1 MNKVFRFLCV
11 MIMAALLPVGAQAT
25 RYYVA
30 LNAADAG
37 TGASWADPMT
47 LANAINKAVAGDEI
61 WIQGYDTPGGGH
73 VYRVPDKNGFTVKSG
88 VKIYGG
94 FAGTETSIDDREIV
108 ESKAYRM
115 KYRTVISGD
124 VEGDDVVDAT
134 NLIFPANTSRDDN
147 ATHVLTLDLSRASG
161 GNQNQQPTVIN
172 GVTIARGHATGGE
185 NEAGGHGGGILVTAA
200 SSQDIVSYSIERCF
214 FIANYATRGGALYV
228 EPGCEGTVSLSGF
241 FNNAAGARSGMENSG
256 GAIWLAGGGTVV
268 NTAVFNNDNGGI
280 MLVGSG
286 ARVLNSTVTRNTGAG
301 IDGFD
306 RAVDNTVVWGNS
318 LLSMSDDSR
327 PDFRHSAYPE
337 ANPGGTGS
345 NGNVYL
351 ADKNNEAQG
360 PHFSAP
366 SLKIGF
372 DTDYDMTTQ
381 LYPLWTWEPV
391 EATPLVDA
399 GDDTYYYTD
408 QTNLTTTFGSL
419 DLGLNPRHAGA
430 RIDIGAFE
438 FQPVAAGRIRYV
450 RPNGIGD
457 GSSWDNASGDIQ
469 QMIDYLAD
477 NNPQGLPGEVWVA
490 AGEYEPRAQ
499 LITGTAYSASFR
511 MRDGISVYGGFSN
524 GSPEATKAERKKT
537 KGTMPWQYDNETIL
551 SAANYSHSN
560 LSFNVSTNRWSTQS
574 DSRHV
579 VWFAPLG
586 QDAPAFSRVTVLDG
600 FTIRGGYA
608 QGNTGLTDFLT
619 DRGAGVYID
628 GENAYLQNCVV
639 KENNATGDG
648 GGVYL
653 KEGRVQGSLIY
664 NNNAG
669 GNGGAVY
676 VSDRGLVHR
685 SMLTNNSARN
695 GAGVYLHNAPAAGTD
710 DHPEYLILSTCVV
723 SNNTA
728 IGNGA
733 VYCDGG
739 GVLLQNTITN
749 NWTPTSTDLTDP
761 NASQTGGLYIDT
773 YALVANSVIWNNRI
787 GGGTTPANGTNV
799 PMFARNQSAQTVRFL
814 YNAISGTDNAVWN
827 STLQE
832 QTLKLVDTNSG
843 TEGSNTAIG
852 PRFEIDTKTTGSTN
866 ISNNPEDIEKSY
878 IGVQRAWNAADGTA
892 IDYYWKPRHG
902 SNLWARGMAI
912 GLLPDEVVLAPEID
926 IEGELFAQKPGVGAF
941 HVEGTEIVPA
951 LEDGNTLV
959 VYVDAECTEPEH
971 KGTSWATAYR
981 SLNDAIKFFAGL
993 TTGKT
998 GVRVIR
1004 ENSELVEE
1012 ITITDSHKFEIRTLE
1027 GDLWPRYAFVNDDPK
1042 TATLDI
1048 LAMQDDGRQLRI
1060 VGGYHRNDAG
1070 SASVVRDPL
1079 TYRSQLN
1086 GNSSGSQLEDG
1097 LYHVV
1102 TVEPGA
1108 SVELDGFHV
1117 INGYAA
1123 GAASLQYGAGMLVR
1137 DGATVTLTNCIF
1149 ENNTAATGAAIDA
1162 RAATLT
1168 MRNCVVNNNT
1178 NTSSS
1183 SQLINCPDLTMH
1195 HVSIVNNVGAAPANT
1210 NGAYSTSFAAGNVS
1224 DKETGA
1230 TDGMNNTIT
1239 LATLATTGAD
1249 GAKNFANPTNKQG
1262 ATLGFDTYLGGYS
1275 SFRPL
1280 TSSEASATNII
1291 NKGGAKTIDTDT
1303 DIMGN
1308 ERDLGG
1314 AADLGAYEADL
1325 PRAGKVIY
1333 VRSYNTVWDGDRKEI
1348 DGSPSM
1354 DISTAGDGSSWG
1366 NAINGNAVCDLQSS
1380 GITGT
1385 DAGFYINGSG
1395 TLRQSSRDNGSYSD
1409 GGTYGP
1415 TSRHYGAFW
1424 DGTHNKS
1431 PEYQNSNIIT
1441 NNRDERYVSG
1451 LQYAIEKASEW
1462 NKNHPASERIDVW
1475 VGAGI
1480 YTDYKGFVIRDSVRV
1495 YGGFPKDGTPG
1506 EDDRMALLSGYIP
1519 SRDDT
1524 QKASDYETILQIRKE
1539 SPVTWTNN
1547 NKGNAAS
1554 WLSWESSTLR
1564 HYVLYQPDVC
1574 VPTWAVENN
1583 NADKKGANRYRYNED
1598 PQHYVEYTRALW
1610 DGFTI
1615 RHGYIKNYEA
1625 NRDGGAG
1632 VRAFRG
1638 VTLQNLVVV
1647 NNYTHGDR
1655 SRGGGLYMDG
1665 LNSVIN
1671 NSFLVNNLSSGDE
1684 SYGGGAYMIVGTGF
1698 NMVVANNHA
1707 EVAGGGL
1714 FIESATF
1721 YNNTVVFNRTG
1732 DNNPL
1737 GQGNG
1742 SGIFQYA
1749 DGGSGRLSNLGLY
1762 NCIVYGNVGKS
1773 NYTNYQITSSAPTT
1787 FDKPYNCYVSGRIGD
1802 NISGQFVTN
1811 DNVYRNQVGYNL
1823 PNPFA
1828 RGSSAQSENNYRLAA
1843 GSTCLNTGTE
1853 NLGKGVSV
1861 PSTDMDYT
1869 NRIKDCAIDIGV
1881 YELDNEENI
1890 KYTRTGTQ
1898 GNYVGTYYVSQ
1909 NGVGSRSGEN
1919 AANAACAM
1927 KLQNILT
1934 DAGEEVKNG
1943 TLASA
1948 VVRLAGYEADNA
1960 GASFVYHA
1968 NTLADKD
1975 NPQSYTFVVPAGV
1988 TLEGGYYEGT
1998 TTNGSYNDDGWED
2011 ANSDH
2016 VRNVMRF
2023 RTVLSAVA
2031 VPTQGST
2038 VTQEVNG
2045 YHVVTFGGG
2054 DGTKALDKPAVI
2066 DGLWLTDGSATSMAG
2081 AGSAD
2086 TRGGGAIVPSGAH
2099 VRNCVVENC
2108 AAIEGGGLYLLPG
2121 ATVSGT
2127 AVLRNTASYGGG
2139 IFADNTSA
2147 AAGSRAH
2154 IISCTVADNEAEV
2167 SGGGIS
2173 TEKGAA
2179 MAVNTVVWGNEAQ
2192 ADKNVSG
2199 VTHERFDD
2207 TKLATVFDSVNDGS
2221 YYPFNDCFVET
2232 QELPSDFENASMV
2245 SDSTVYF
2252 DTSDHYRTLK
2262 EFSPLIKH
2270 GVKADYHDKLVA
2282 EFGVAAADIQNIARS
2297 QEFERAD
2304 AGAFAYNGG
2313 VLPTALFTRIFVSP
2327 TSNVKLRDGE
2337 DINKYL
2343 GRSFY
2348 TSFTTLD
2355 DALSYIKT
2363 QRDDGNND
2371 HFEILM
2377 AAGTY
2382 KPTTARTT
2390 TAAGVT
2396 HDQRLYSFVVPHNVS
2411 IYGGFSGTESYATPG
2426 PNGIPRNSI
2435 PLADG
2440 SAQSV
2445 DADTPLDNI
2454 LAARAF
2460 SDFNQNGIEESWE
2473 MANQT
2478 ILSGNINVSAEASN
2492 VYHVVYA
2499 EAGSAGDPQPIVLD
2513 GLTVMNGQTSR
2524 RLTAVTDNNEVGR
2537 GGGLYSDGV
2546 AVTLNRCRFTNN
2558 FGVRGG
2564 AVFVRDARLS
2574 IVGSIFA
2581 GNGWTKEM
2589 TEPEIAVS
2597 TQPARGGAV
2606 FVSGLTTEADLYAV
2620 NTLFVNNETV
2630 GQGGAVGTN
2639 YAEGVTGNY
2648 DPRVDLMNCTFAR
2661 NKAATNAVI
2670 YNHNGKS
2677 QLTNTLIWGNKSD
2690 NYNDET
2696 DAAHMTISHS
2706 ASDYNY
2712 GEVFGAGNAD
2722 DNVLLSADNNGAN
2735 GPRFTN
2741 PATVAGVSGNDATNL
2756 WNPAAISVA
2765 TDAGAGTLSADEKT
2779 FVDKTY
2785 NAWFADE
2792 KGVADYQ
2799 SQYMGTEDYDRY
2811 SGPMKQD
2818 GTQDDKP
2825 IDIGVYEYQY
2835 ILNFSTMLE
2844 IYVDTVQAGDG
2855 SGNSWENA
2863 TADLRGA
2870 IVGASN
2876 PSQNDSTRTVYV
2888 RDGDYMLPRAS
2899 AGSVFVLNMSGSDLS
2914 DSLIVKGSCTGVGD
2928 AQDFDRQTVL
2938 RNHPQATSAQTT
2950 LLSVNANSK
2959 DVVIEGF
2966 SFINKP
2972 TGTTDTDRGQGVVAN
2987 AHDGGS
2993 LRMRNCAFRMNQGT
3007 GMTVTNSTSGRDNG
3021 PVLIYNTL
3029 FADGGT
3035 GLADNGKTTVVNATF
3050 ANNEIDFSGTLG
3062 GIYNSVA
3069 WNNTKQNL
3077 NLNNVGGE
3085 AGQTP
3090 GSGNSSIIVD
3100 EGADPAENN
3109 ADIHGGPNF
3118 VDPLNADKE
3127 LRDYHIRPSVT
3138 LLNEGEND
3146 TYKEKVG
3153 PDPADDVDL
3162 GSGSRL
3168 VDGKIDVGAYEYEAP
3183 LRPIVYV
3190 KAGVVAAD
3198 ADGSSWDKPLA
3209 DLQGAVDLVG
3219 IYAHNNKDKTGY
3231 AFVHNNVDG
3240 QPLRLSLDSVKV
3252 YGGMSDETSTTE
3264 VSQDEGTGEWK
3275 GVEDKVNELLAA
3287 RKGLLESA
3295 GHTELSSVTVDVFDS
3310 KDSYNAVADGFIV
3323 NGPATVNRGTL
3334 STSVVRGDVKMTST
3348 EDTGKG
3354 LLYNTLVYGGVSGG
3368 VKAVNVTAT
3377 GEISGA
3383 AEGSANNRSGVS
3395 ETNAYVTDDDWKY
3408 QLMETSADIDHEGND
3423 NKITEACIN
3432 MVGHSRD
3439 IAGNE
3444 RVRQTVDNG
3453 CFETWNIDYDGA
3465 EVTDDDYPRG
3475 KSVVY
3480 IRAGNELPLN
3490 RDYAADAPFCPGV
3503 LLLEHRAG
3511 LRGNGKNVGLS
3522 HVIMERNVPAG
3533 DIDMTG
3539 VPFSIT
3545 DFEKS
3550 SGDGLAVKYYD
3561 GNARAAYDYAF
3572 DGTNGKAWSEDISEE
3587 LPTINTHRSGLLLDN
3602 TGGTADAT
3610 VRFIGQG
3617 KNVYTEGSDMG
3628 AAKNV
3633 TLSYFNFSDPWTSPT
3648 QQSNRFTHKENM
3660 SWNLFGSPYL
3670 CAMNYSDMDYGRVI
3684 YGYYDE
3690 TYHTVNTSADGIR
3703 SQGYIPAGDA
3713 VFTQT
3718 ATLNSGGE
3726 TFAVWPSAAK
3736 TGEAYK
3742 GMADLQ
3748 VAVVGASTRADS
3760 AAAYDVLQ
3768 LDAVDAAVSRSDFDM
3783 SADGVKWMAAGAPQ
3797 IYATRGGARYSLL
3810 SAVSRDGEVG
3820 VGLTLPSAG
3829 TYTIGIPE
3837 DCAAEGYETVLL
3849 KDAATGRTVDLL
3861 EDAYDFSADAAG
3873 DVAGRFTISFNRTG
3887 TGRFSSGITI
3897 SSPAPAT
3904 VAVSGLERGDVV
3916 RVYSASGVM
3925 AAQAVASAQSV
3936 RMAVRLSGIAVV
3948 EVVRGGKTVKAGK
3961 VRVGN

>member
-30 LNAADAG
+30 LNAAG
-37 TGASWADPMT
+37 TGASWADPMP
-47 LANAINKAVAGDEI
+47 LANAISNAVAGDEI
-61 WIQGYDTPGGGH
+61 WIQGYDTPGGNH
-73 VYRVPDKNGFTVKSG
+73 VYRVPDANGFTVKSG

-124 VEGDDVVDAT
+124 VKGNDVVDAT
-134 NLIFPANTSRDDN
+134 NLIFPANTSRGDN

-172 GVTIARGHATGGE
+172 GVTIARGHATGGVD
-185 NEAGGHGGGILVTAA
+185 EAGGHGGGILVTAA
-200 SSQDIVSYSIERCF
+200 NSQDIVSYSIERCF

-241 FNNAAGARSGMENSG
+241 FNNAAGVRSGMENFG
-256 GAIWLAGGGTVV
+256 GAIWLDGGGTVV
-268 NTAVFNNDNGGI
+268 NTAVFNNENGGI
-280 MLVGSG
+280 MLQGSG

-301 IDGFD
+301 IDGSGH
-306 RAVDNTVVWGNS
+306 AVENTVVWGNS
-318 LLSMSDDSR
+318 LLSMSDASR

-337 ANPGGTGS
+337 ANPGGTVS

-399 GDDTYYYTD
+399 GDDKYYYTD
-408 QTNLTTTFGSL
+408 AASLTTAFGSL

-450 RPNGIGD
+450 RPQAHGTGD
-457 GSSWDNASGDIQ
+457 GSSWVNASADIQ

-560 LSFNVSTNRWSTQS
+560 LSFNTSTNRWSTQS

-695 GAGVYLHNAPAAGTD
+695 GAGVYLHNVPADTD

-832 QTLKLVDTNSG
+832 QTLKLVDTNKG
-843 TEGSNTAIG
+843 EEGSNTAIG
-852 PRFEIDTKTTGSTN
+852 PRFEIDTNTTHSTN
-866 ISNNPEDIEKSY
+866 ISNNHEDIEINK
-878 IGVQRAWNAADGTA
+878 IGVQRDWNTAGGTA

-912 GLLPDEVVLAPEID
+912 GQLPDEVVLAPEID

-941 HVEGTEIVPA
+941 HVEGSEIVPA
-951 LEDGNTLV
+951 LEDGDTLV

-971 KGTSWATAYR
+971 KGTSWGTAYR

-993 TTGKT
+993 KTGT
-998 GVRVIR
+998 AGVRV
-1004 ENSELVEE
+1004 NNPVEE
-1012 ITITDSHKFEIRTLE
+1012 ITITDSHKFEIRVLE

-1048 LAMQDDGRQLRI
+1048 LAMQDNGRQLRI

-1070 SASVVRDPL
+1070 STSVVRDPL

-1086 GNSSGSQLEDG
+1086 GNSFGSQLEDG

-1108 SVELDGFHV
+1108 IVELDGFHV

-1123 GAASLQYGAGMLVR
+1123 GSASLQYGAGMLVR

-1149 ENNTAATGAAIDA
+1149 ENNTAAMGAAIDA
-1162 RAATLT
+1162 REATLT
-1168 MRNCVVNNNT
+1168 MQNCVVNNNT
-1178 NTSSS
+1178 NTDTSAPVV
-1183 SQLINCPDLTMH
+1183 NCQAGKLTMR
-1195 HVSIVNNVGAAPANT
+1195 HVTIVNNLGAAVADESVLS
-1210 NGAYSTSFAAGNVS
+1210 GTSFSKGNTS
-1224 DKETGA
+1224 KNSIDDE
-1230 TDGMNNTIT
+1230 
-1239 LATLATTGAD
+1239 LATTGSD
-1249 GAKNFANPTNKQG
+1249 GAKNFANPTNGRG

-1291 NKGGAKTIDTDT
+1291 NKGGAKTIET

-1314 AADLGAYEADL
+1314 AVDLGAYEADL
-1325 PRAGKVIY
+1325 PRKGTVIY
-1333 VRSYNTVWDGDRKEI
+1333 VRDYGADDT
-1348 DGSPSM
+1348 
-1354 DISTAGDGSSWG
+1354 STTGRDGSSWDT
-1366 NAINGNAVCDLQSS
+1366 AINGRANYGRED
-1380 GITGT
+1380 GIDNDHIGGNNVYTST
-1385 DAGFYINGSG
+1385 DTYYI
-1395 TLRQSSRDNGSYSD
+1395 T
-1409 GGTYGP
+1409 
-1415 TSRHYGAFW
+1415 
-1424 DGTHNKS
+1424 
-1431 PEYQNSNIIT
+1431 
-1441 NNRDERYVSG
+1441 G
-1451 LQYAIEKASEW
+1451 LQYAVNQAYLRMVKRDNRGNIDYQTARVPANNNGGDQTVTYPVLAETYRNEGEKYD
-1462 NKNHPASERIDVW
+1462 ERIPIW
-1475 VGAGI
+1475 VGAGT
-1480 YTDYKGFVIRDSVRV
+1480 YTSNAGLFMRDGVDV
-1495 YGGFPKDGTPG
+1495 FGGFP
-1506 EDDRMALLSGYIP
+1506 ASGYP
-1519 SRDDT
+1519 SMNERNPREV
-1524 QKASDYETILQIRKE
+1524 ANETILKAGKE
-1539 SPVTWTNN
+1539 GPQLHGNGDSGGALYDLNENYDNANITRRVLTQPMPYYNYRGTADDVERNNDEVTGFKAT
-1547 NKGNAAS
+1547 
-1554 WLSWESSTLR
+1554 T
-1564 HYVLYQPDVC
+1564 
-1574 VPTWAVENN
+1574 TWN
-1583 NADKKGANRYRYNED
+1583 
-1598 PQHYVEYTRALW
+1598 
-1610 DGFTI
+1610 GFTI
-1615 RHGYIKNYEA
+1615 QGGRTQIIHQ
-1625 NRDGGAG
+1625 RDGGAG
-1632 VRAFRG
+1632 VALRKNG
-1638 VTLQNLVVV
+1638 VLENCVITDNV
-1647 NNYTHGDR
+1647 NTINTQSG
-1655 SRGGGLYMDG
+1655 RGGGIFCNGGTL
-1665 LNSVIN
+1665 IN
-1671 NSFLVNNLSSGDE
+1671 CRIENNELKTRNPENGGDAMF
-1684 SYGGGAYMIVGTGF
+1684 GGGIYLRLGTTF
-1698 NMVVANNHA
+1698 NCVYSGNVLKDNGQEHRL
-1707 EVAGGGL
+1707 GL
-1714 FIESATF
+1714 GSAIYIERGNF
-1721 YNNTVVFNRTG
+1721 FNNTVTANDGSVALAIGKYFQDSQLNLINCIISGNTHPEYQR
-1732 DNNPL
+1732 DKNNIPANTV
-1737 GQGNG
+1737 QVV
-1742 SGIFQYA
+1742 
-1749 DGGSGRLSNLGLY
+1749 RLSQSGYAQLGIT
-1762 NCIVYGNVGKS
+1762 NCCIPSEAIKTAVDGKRII
-1773 NYTNYQITSSAPTT
+1773 YTTSEANQNDLTIKGRITSSPEFTDA
-1787 FDKPYNCYVSGRIGD
+1787 VGGD
-1802 NISGQFVTN
+1802 YSLASNSPCINAGQSDGLENEGEPVE
-1811 DNVYRNQVGYNL
+1811 L
-1823 PNPFA
+1823 P
-1828 RGSSAQSENNYRLAA
+1828 E
-1843 GSTCLNTGTE
+1843 
-1853 NLGKGVSV
+1853 
-1861 PSTDMDYT
+1861 TDMDYT
-1869 NRIKDCAIDIGV
+1869 ARIKDCAVDIGA
-1881 YELDNEENI
+1881 YERDNEDNTLPE
-1890 KYTRTGTQ
+1890 TS
-1898 GNYVGTYYVSQ
+1898 GNMRIYYVTQ
-1909 NGVGSRSGEN
+1909 NGAGTSSGN
-1919 AANAACAM
+1919 SLANAACAD
-1927 KLQNILT
+1927 KLQTVLNA
-1934 DAGEEVKNG
+1934 AGKLKKQYPDLDVVVK
-1943 TLASA
+1943 
-1948 VVRLAGYEADNA
+1948 VAGYQS
-1960 GASFVYHA
+1960 GTFVYHA
-1968 NTLADKD
+1968 NTLANDD
-1975 NPQSYTFVVPAGV
+1975 DPISYSYVIPYGICV
-1988 TLEGGYYEGT
+1988 EGGYSDED
-1998 TTNGSYNDDGWED
+1998 NNWSDDVSRD
-2011 ANSDH
+2011 
-2016 VRNVMRF
+2016 VMRN
-2023 RTVLSAVA
+2023 RTVLSAIKEA
-2031 VPTQGST
+2031 TATTQA
-2038 VTQEVNG
+2038 VNG
-2045 YHVVTFGGG
+2045 YHTVTFEERP
-2054 DGTKALDKPAVI
+2054 DGWTSTETVI

-2086 TRGGGAIVPSGAH
+2086 TRGGGAIVPAGAH

-2127 AVLRNTASYGGG
+2127 AVLRCTASYGGG
-2139 IFADNTSA
+2139 IYADGTGA
-2147 AAGSRAH
+2147 ADSTRAH

-2173 TEKGAA
+2173 MEEGAA
-2179 MAVNTVVWGNEAQ
+2179 MAVNTVVWGNDAQ

-2199 VTHERFDD
+2199 VTHERFADK
-2207 TKLATVFDSVNDGS
+2207 KLADVFANVNEGS

-2270 GVKADYHDKLVA
+2270 GVKADYHDGLVRV
-2282 EFGVAAADIQNIARS
+2282 FGVAPADIQNIARS
-2297 QEFERAD
+2297 QEFERTD
-2304 AGAFAYNGG
+2304 AGAFAYDGG
-2313 VLPTALFTRIFVSP
+2313 VLPTALFNRIFVSP
-2327 TSNVKLRDGE
+2327 TSNVKLAANA
-2337 DINKYL
+2337 DINDYL

-2363 QRDDGNND
+2363 MRDGDDTGD
-2371 HFEILM
+2371 DTHFEILM

-2411 IYGGFSGTESYATPG
+2411 IYGGFSGTELISSDNVT
-2426 PNGIPRNSI
+2426 SI
-2435 PLADG
+2435 ELADG
-2440 SAQSV
+2440 STK
-2445 DADTPLDNI
+2445 DFTADGPINDI
-2454 LAARAF
+2454 LADRAF
-2460 SDFNQNGIEESWE
+2460 SDFNQNGIEEAWE
-2473 MANQT
+2473 LANQT
-2478 ILSGNINVSAEASN
+2478 ILSGNINVSATASN
-2492 VYHVVYA
+2492 VYHVVYSDA
-2499 EAGSAGDPQPIVLD
+2499 TGVSDPKPVTLD
-2513 GLTVMNGQTSR
+2513 GLTVMNGETSNV
-2524 RLTAVTDNNEVGR
+2524 LSEVSQSNEQGR

-2677 QLTNTLIWGNKSD
+2677 QLTNTLIWGNESQS
-2690 NYNDET
+2690 YNEET
-2696 DAAHMTISHS
+2696 DAAHMTISYS
-2706 ASDYNY
+2706 ASDYDY
-2712 GEVFGAGNAD
+2712 GKVFGTGNTN
-2722 DNVLLSADNNGAN
+2722 DNVLLSADNSAAN

-2765 TDAGAGTLSADEKT
+2765 TDAGDGTQQLDGTYDPATYEDW
-2779 FVDKTY
+2779 FGQDKGMTAY
-2785 NAWFADE
+2785 R
-2792 KGVADYQ
+2792 
-2799 SQYMGTEDYDRY
+2799 SQYMDTANYARY
-2811 SGPMKQD
+2811 SGPTDEENKPMP
-2818 GTQDDKP
+2818 KP

-2835 ILNFSTMLE
+2835 ISNFNTMLE

-2876 PSQNDSTRTVYV
+2876 PSQETGTRTVYV

-2928 AQDFDRQTVL
+2928 AQNFDRQTVL
-2938 RNHPQATSAQTT
+2938 RNHPQSAQTT

-2966 SFINKP
+2966 SFINKT

-3007 GMTVTNSTSGRDNG
+3007 GMTVTNSTSGNGNG

-3035 GLADNGKTTVVNATF
+3035 GLAGNGKTTVVNATF
-3050 ANNEIDFSGTLG
+3050 ANNETDFRGTLG

-3069 WNNTKQNL
+3069 WNNKNQNL
-3077 NLNNVGGE
+3077 NLNNVGGGAE
-3085 AGQTP
+3085 QIP
-3090 GSGNSSIIVD
+3090 GSGNHSIRVED
-3100 EGADPAENN
+3100 ADPAENN

-3118 VDPLNADKE
+3118 VDPLNADPE
-3127 LRDYHIRPSVT
+3127 LRDYHIRPSLT
-3138 LLNEGEND
+3138 LLNAGEND
-3146 TYKEKVG
+3146 TYEEKVRT
-3153 PDPADDVDL
+3153 DPADDVDL

-3168 VDGKIDVGAYEYEAP
+3168 VDGQIDVGAYEYEAP

-3209 DLQGAVDLVG
+3209 DLQGAADLVG
-3219 IYAHNNKDKTGY
+3219 IYAHNNEGKTGY
-3231 AFVHNNVDG
+3231 AFVHNNVDD
-3240 QPLRLSLDSVKV
+3240 QPLRLSLNNVKV
-3252 YGGMSDETSTTE
+3252 YGGMSDETSPTVVT
-3264 VSQDEGTGEWK
+3264 QDEGTGEWD

-3295 GHTELSSVTVDVFDS
+3295 DHTELSSVTVDVIDL

-3323 NGPATVNRGTL
+3323 KGPATVNRGTL
-3334 STSVVRGDVKMTST
+3334 STSVVRGDVKMTRT

-3354 LLYNTLVYGGVSGG
+3354 LLYNTLVYDGVSGG
-3368 VKAVNVTAT
+3368 VKAVNVTAA

-3383 AEGSANNRSGVS
+3383 ADGSANNRSGVS
-3395 ETNAYVTDDDWKY
+3395 DSETNTYVTDDDWKY
-3408 QLMETSADIDHEGND
+3408 QLMETSDDIDGGTD
-3423 NKITEACIN
+3423 ADATESCIE
-3432 MVGHSRD
+3432 MVRHHRD

-3444 RVRQTVDNG
+3444 RIRQTVDNG
-3453 CFETWNIDYDGA
+3453 CFETWNINYDGA

-3480 IRAGNELPLN
+3480 VRAGKELLLD
-3490 RDYAADAPFCPGV
+3490 RAYAADAPFCPGV
-3503 LLLEHRAG
+3503 LLLEHQAG
-3511 LRGNGKNVGLS
+3511 LRGNDNNVGLS

-3533 DIDMTG
+3533 GIDMTG
-3539 VPFSIT
+3539 VPFRVT
-3545 DFEKS
+3545 DFEKR

-3561 GNARAAYDYAF
+3561 GKARAAYDYAF
-3572 DGTNGKAWSEDISEE
+3572 DGTNGKAWSEDISASLEG
-3587 LPTINTHRSGLLLDN
+3587 INNHCSGLLLDN

-3610 VRFIGQG
+3610 VRFIGQRQ
-3617 KNVYTEGSDMG
+3617 NVYTEGQGMG

-3633 TLSYFNFSDPWTSPT
+3633 TLSYFNFRDPWPSTSPT

-3670 CAMNYSDMDYGRVI
+3670 CAMNYSDMEYGRVI
-3684 YGYYDE
+3684 YGYSDG
-3690 TYHTVNTSADGIR
+3690 TYRTVNTSEQTEGH
-3703 SQGYIPAGDA
+3703 IPAGDA

-3726 TFAVWPSAAK
+3726 TFAVKPSAAK

-3742 GMADLQ
+3742 GMPDLQ
-3748 VAVVGASTRADS
+3748 VAIAGASTRADS

-3768 LDAVDAAVSRSDFDM
+3768 LSAVDAAGSRSDFDM

-3887 TGRFSSGITI
+3887 TGRFGSGISI

-3961 VRVGN
+3961 VRIN

>member
-25 RYYVA
+25 RYYVT
-30 LNAADAG
+30 LDADTAG
-37 TGASWADPMT
+37 TGASWAGPMP

-61 WIQGYDTPGGGH
+61 WIHGYDTPGGGY

-124 VEGDDVVDAT
+124 VKSNDVVDAT

-147 ATHVLTLDLSRASG
+147 ATHVLTLNLSRASG

-172 GVTIARGHATGGE
+172 GVTIARGHATGGVD
-185 NEAGGHGGGILVTAA
+185 EAGDHGGGILVTANG
-200 SSQDIVSYSIERCF
+200 QTDVVSYSIERCF

-228 EPGCEGTVSLSGF
+228 ESGCEGTVSLSGF
-241 FNNAAGARSGMENSG
+241 FNNAAGERSGMENSG
-256 GAIWLAGGGTVV
+256 GAIWLAGEGTVV
-268 NTAVFNNDNGGI
+268 NTAVFNNENGGI

-318 LLSMSDDSR
+318 LLSMSDASR
-327 PDFRHSAYPE
+327 PAFRYSAYPE
-337 ANPGGTGS
+337 ANPGGTDS
-345 NGNVYL
+345 NDNVYL

-381 LYPLWTWEPV
+381 LYPLWTWKPV

-450 RPNGIGD
+450 RPNGTGD
-457 GSSWDNASGDIQ
+457 GSSWADASGDIQ

-511 MRDGISVYGGFSN
+511 MRDGISVYGGFADDDD
-524 GSPEATKAERKKT
+524 ETKTKAGRA

-560 LSFNVSTNRWSTQS
+560 LSFNTSTNRWSTQS

-695 GAGVYLHNAPAAGTD
+695 GAGVYLHNAPADTD

-832 QTLKLVDTNSG
+832 QTLKLVDTNRG
-843 TEGSNTAIG
+843 EEGSNTAIG
-852 PRFEIDTKTTGSTN
+852 PRFEIDTNTPHSTN
-866 ISNNPEDIEKSY
+866 ISNNPDIEINK
-878 IGVQRAWNAADGTA
+878 IGVQSGWNTADGTA
-892 IDYYWKPRHG
+892 IDYYWKPIAG

-912 GLLPDEVVLAPEID
+912 GQLPAEVVLAPEID
-926 IEGELFAQKPGVGAF
+926 IEGGLFDQKPAVGAF
-941 HVEGTEIVPA
+941 HVEGSEIVPA
-951 LEDGNTLV
+951 LEDGDTLV

-971 KGTSWATAYR
+971 KGTSWGTAYR

-993 TTGKT
+993 TNGSMIKT
-998 GVRVIR
+998 GDQAKPETEVT
-1004 ENSELVEE
+1004 SG
-1012 ITITDSHKFEIRTLE
+1012 HKFEIRVLE
-1027 GDLWPRYAFVNDDPK
+1027 GNLWPRYAFVNDDPK

-1048 LAMQDDGRQLRI
+1048 LAMQSGKPLRI
-1060 VGGYHRNDAG
+1060 VGGYHRNDAE
-1070 SASVVRDPL
+1070 SRSVVRDPL

-1108 SVELDGFHV
+1108 IVELDGFHV

-1123 GAASLQYGAGMLVR
+1123 GSASLQYGAGMLVR
-1137 DGATVTLTNCIF
+1137 DGADVTLTNCIF
-1149 ENNTAATGAAIDA
+1149 ENNTAAEGAAIDA
-1162 RAATLT
+1162 RNATLT
-1168 MRNCVVNNNT
+1168 MQNCVVNNNT
-1178 NTSSS
+1178 NTDENAPI
-1183 SQLINCPDLTMH
+1183 INCPADKLTMH
-1195 HVSIVNNVGAAPANT
+1195 HVTIINNEGAAVTDESVLA
-1210 NGAYSTSFAAGNVS
+1210 GTSFSKGNTRRNS
-1224 DKETGA
+1224 IDDE
-1230 TDGMNNTIT
+1230 
-1239 LATLATTGAD
+1239 LATTGAD

-1280 TSSEASATNII
+1280 TSSAKAANLII
-1291 NKGGAKTIDTDT
+1291 NKGGSSSLKH

-1308 ERDLGG
+1308 ERNLGG
-1314 AADLGAYEADL
+1314 VPDLGAYEADL

-1333 VRSYNTVWDGDRKEI
+1333 VRSYNTVWDGDREEI

-1354 DISTAGDGSSWG
+1354 DISTAGDGSSWE
-1366 NAINGNAVCDLQSS
+1366 NAINGNAICNLKSNGD
-1380 GITGT
+1380 GN
-1385 DAGFYINGSG
+1385 DFYIVRDGV
-1395 TLRQSSRDNGSYSD
+1395 LKPSSYDYDLYRSS
-1409 GGTYGP
+1409 TYGP
-1415 TSRHYGAFW
+1415 TAGHYGTFL
-1424 DGTHNKS
+1424 DGTHN
-1431 PEYQNSNIIT
+1431 YGGNNNNVIT
-1441 NNRDERYVSG
+1441 NNRDEQYVSG

-1462 NKNHPASERIDVW
+1462 NKTHPVSERIDVW

-1495 YGGFPKDGTPG
+1495 YGGFPNDGTPG

-1519 SRDDT
+1519 SRNNT
-1524 QKASDYETILQIRKE
+1524 LKARDYETILQIRKE

-1547 NKGNAAS
+1547 NTGKVVSDS
-1554 WLSWESSTLR
+1554 WMPGSSTVR

-1583 NADKKGANRYRYNED
+1583 NADKWGANRYRYNED
-1598 PQHYVEYTRALW
+1598 PRHYVEYTRALW
-1610 DGFTI
+1610 DGFTV
-1615 RHGYIKNYEA
+1615 RHGYIKNYTA

-1647 NNYTHGDR
+1647 NNYTHGSR

-1671 NSFLVNNLSSGDE
+1671 NSFLVNNLSSGAE

-1721 YNNTVVFNRTG
+1721 YNNTVAFNRTG
-1732 DNNPL
+1732 DRKPL
-1737 GQGNG
+1737 DAGNG

-1749 DGGSGRLSNLGLY
+1749 EDNMTRPSKLGLY
-1762 NCIVYGNVGKS
+1762 NCIIYGNVGVAYVDGAR
-1773 NYTNYQITSSAPTT
+1773 YTNYQITSSAPKT
-1787 FDKPYNCYVSGRIGD
+1787 FDEPYNCYVSGRIGD
-1802 NISGQFVTN
+1802 NIRAKFVTN
-1811 DNVYRNQVGYNL
+1811 DNVYRNQVGENL

-1828 RGSSAQSENNYRLAA
+1828 RGNSAQSENNYRLAA
-1843 GSTCLNTGTE
+1843 GSTCLNSGTE

-1869 NRIKDCAIDIGV
+1869 NRIKDCAIDIGA

-1890 KYTRTGTQ
+1890 KYTRTGTE

-1927 KLQNILT
+1927 KLQDILT

-1943 TLASA
+1943 TLDSA

-1968 NTLADKD
+1968 NTLADKN

-1998 TTNGSYNDDGWED
+1998 TTNGNYNGDGWED
-2011 ANSDH
+2011 VPQDSDH

-2054 DGTKALDKPAVI
+2054 DGTAALDKPAVI

-2086 TRGGGAIVPSGAH
+2086 TRGGGAIVPAGAH

-2139 IFADNTSA
+2139 IFADGTNA
-2147 AAGSRAH
+2147 AADSRAH
-2154 IISCTVADNEAEV
+2154 IISCTVADNEADV

-2173 TEKGAA
+2173 MEEGAA

-2199 VTHERFDD
+2199 VTHERFAD
-2207 TKLATVFDSVNDGS
+2207 TRLAEVFDDVNEGS

-2270 GVKADYHDKLVA
+2270 GVKAAYHGGLERV
-2282 EFGVAAADIQNIARS
+2282 FGVAVADMQNIARS
-2297 QEFERAD
+2297 QEFERTD
-2304 AGAFAYNGG
+2304 AGAFAYAGG

-2327 TSNVKLRDGE
+2327 TSNVKLADGE
-2337 DINKYL
+2337 DINDYL
-2343 GRSFY
+2343 GRSFF

-2363 QRDDGNND
+2363 KRDGDDAND
-2371 HFEILM
+2371 DTHFEILM

-2411 IYGGFSGTESYATPG
+2411 IYGGFSGTETISCGIDIIPASDGDIAVT
-2426 PNGIPRNSI
+2426 NGGEISAI
-2435 PLADG
+2435 LAD
-2440 SAQSV
+2440 
-2445 DADTPLDNI
+2445 
-2454 LAARAF
+2454 RAF
-2460 SDFNQNGIEESWE
+2460 SDFNQNGIEEAWE
-2473 MANQT
+2473 LANQT
-2478 ILSGNINVSAEASN
+2478 ILSGNINVSATASN

-2499 EAGSAGDPQPIVLD
+2499 EAGGVSDPQPIVLD
-2513 GLTVMNGQTSR
+2513 GLTVMNGQTSGV
-2524 RLTAVTDNNEVGR
+2524 LSEVTANNEQGR

-2574 IVGSIFA
+2574 IAGSIFA
-2581 GNGWTKEM
+2581 GNGWTENS
-2589 TEPEIAVS
+2589 TTPEH
-2597 TQPARGGAV
+2597 QPARGGAV
-2606 FVSGLTTEADLYAV
+2606 FVSGKNKEAYLYAV

-2630 GQGGAVGTN
+2630 GQGGAIGTN
-2639 YAEGVTGNY
+2639 YAEGITGTN
-2648 DPRVDLMNCTFAR
+2648 DPQLDIMNCTFAR

-2677 QLTNTLIWGNKSD
+2677 LLTNTLIWGNESQS
-2690 NYNDET
+2690 YNDQTNVTE
-2696 DAAHMTISHS
+2696 MQISHS

-2712 GEVFGAGNAD
+2712 GGKFSGAGNTD
-2722 DNVLLSADNNGAN
+2722 SNVLLSADNSATN
-2735 GPRFTN
+2735 GPRFIA

-2765 TDAGAGTLSADEKT
+2765 TDAGAGTLSADEST
-2779 FVDKTY
+2779 LVDDTY
-2785 NAWFADE
+2785 SSWFDQD
-2792 KGVADYQ
+2792 KGMTAYQ
-2799 SQYMGTEDYDRY
+2799 SQYMGKYMGTADYARY
-2811 SGPMKQD
+2811 SGPTDEENKPMP
-2818 GTQDDKP
+2818 KP

-2835 ILNFSTMLE
+2835 ISNFSTMLE

-2876 PSQNDSTRTVYV
+2876 PTQETGARTVYV

-2938 RNHPQATSAQTT
+2938 RDHPQATSAQTT

-2966 SFINKP
+2966 SFINKT

-2987 AHDGGS
+2987 AHKGGS

-3007 GMTVTNSTSGRDNG
+3007 GMKVENSGSNNG

-3029 FADGGT
+3029 FADGGI
-3035 GLADNGKTTVVNATF
+3035 GLADNGMTTVVNATF
-3050 ANNEIDFSGTLG
+3050 ANNETDFSGTLKE
-3062 GIYNSVA
+3062 IYNSVA

-3138 LLNEGEND
+3138 LLNAGDSTEYA
-3146 TYKEKVG
+3146 THVG
-3153 PDPADDVDL
+3153 TAPSNDVDL

-3231 AFVHNNVDG
+3231 AFVHNNVEG
-3240 QPLRLSLDSVKV
+3240 QPLRLSLDNVKV

-3264 VSQDEGTGEWK
+3264 VSQDEGTGEWR
-3275 GVEDKVNELLAA
+3275 GVDAKVNELLAA

-3295 GHTELSSVTVDVFDS
+3295 GHTELSSVTVDVIDF

-3323 NGPATVNRGTL
+3323 NDPATVNRGTL
-3334 STSVVRGDVKMTST
+3334 STSVVRGYVKMTRT
-3348 EDTGKG
+3348 KDTGKG

-3383 AEGSANNRSGVS
+3383 AGSANNRSGAT

-3423 NKITEACIN
+3423 NQITEACTN

-3453 CFETWNIDYDGA
+3453 CFETWNIDYDSA
-3465 EVTDDDYPRG
+3465 EVTGQDYPRG

-3480 IRAGNELPLN
+3480 VRKDKELQLN
-3490 RDYAADAPFCPGV
+3490 RAYAADAPFCPGV

-3511 LRGNGKNVGLS
+3511 LRGNGNNVGLS
-3522 HVIMERNVPAG
+3522 HVIMERDVPA
-3533 DIDMTG
+3533 DSIDMTG
-3539 VPFSIT
+3539 VPFRVT
-3545 DFEKS
+3545 GFEKR
-3550 SGDGLAVKYYD
+3550 SGDRLAVKYYD
-3561 GNARAAYDYAF
+3561 GSVRAAYDYAF
-3572 DGTNGKAWSEDISEE
+3572 DGTDGKAWSEDISAEPVE
-3587 LPTINTHRSGLLLDN
+3587 TIDSHRSGLLLDN

-3610 VRFIGQG
+3610 VRFIGKG
-3617 KNVYTEGSDMG
+3617 LNVYKEGSGMG
-3628 AAKNV
+3628 AAKEV
-3633 TLSYFNFSDPWTSPT
+3633 RLSYFNFSAPWTSPT

-3670 CAMNYSDMDYGRVI
+3670 CAMNYSEMEYGRVI
-3684 YGYYDE
+3684 YGYSDG
-3690 TYHTVNTSADGIR
+3690 TYRTVNTSDDGIW

-3718 ATLNSGGE
+3718 ATLNINGE
-3726 TFAVWPSAAK
+3726 TFAVKQPTEANAK
-3736 TGEAYK
+3736 TGDAYK

-3748 VAVVGASTRADS
+3748 VAIAGGGTRADS

-3768 LDAVDAAVSRSDFDM
+3768 LSAVDAAGSRSDFDM

-3887 TGRFSSGITI
+3887 TGRFSSGISI

-3961 VRVGN
+3961 VRVN

>member
-30 LNAADAG
+30 LNAAG
-37 TGASWADPMT
+37 TGASWDAPMP
-47 LANAINKAVAGDEI
+47 LANAISNAVAGDEI
-61 WIQGYDTPGGGH
+61 WIQGYDTLGGVH
-73 VYRVPDKNGFTVKSG
+73 VYRVPDANGFTVKSG

-124 VEGDDVVDAT
+124 VSGNDVVDAT
-134 NLIFPANTSRDDN
+134 NLIFPANPLRKDN

-161 GNQNQQPTVIN
+161 SNQNSLPTVIN
-172 GVTIARGHATGGE
+172 GVTIARGHATGGVD
-185 NEAGGHGGGILVTAA
+185 EAGGHGGGILVTAA

-228 EPGCEGTVSLSGF
+228 EPDCEGTVSLSGF
-241 FNNAAGARSGMENSG
+241 FNNAAGERSGMENSG
-256 GAIWLAGGGTVV
+256 GAIWLDGGGTVV
-268 NTAVFNNDNGGI
+268 NTAVFNNANGGI
-280 MLVGSG
+280 MLQGSG

-301 IDGFD
+301 IDGSGHD
-306 RAVDNTVVWGNS
+306 VENTVENTVVWGNS
-318 LLSMSDDSR
+318 LLSMSDASR
-327 PDFRHSAYPE
+327 PTFRHSAYPE
-337 ANPGGTGS
+337 ANPGGTDSNG

-408 QTNLTTTFGSL
+408 QTNLTTAFGSL

-450 RPNGIGD
+450 RPQAHGTGD
-457 GSSWDNASGDIQ
+457 GSSWVNASADIQ

-524 GSPEATKAERKKT
+524 DSPEATKAGRA

-560 LSFNVSTNRWSTQS
+560 LSFNTSTNRWSTQS

-695 GAGVYLHNAPAAGTD
+695 GAGVYLHNVPADTD

-787 GGGTTPANGTNV
+787 GGGTTPAAGTNV

-852 PRFEIDTKTTGSTN
+852 PRFEIDTNTTGSTN
-866 ISNNPEDIEKSY
+866 IKNNPEDIEINK
-878 IGVQRAWNAADGTA
+878 IGVQSGWNAADGTA

-912 GLLPDEVVLAPEID
+912 GQLPDEVVLAPEID

-941 HVEGTEIVPA
+941 HVEGSEIVPA

-993 TTGKT
+993 TNGSMIKT
-998 GVRVIR
+998 GDQAKPETEVT
-1004 ENSELVEE
+1004 SG
-1012 ITITDSHKFEIRTLE
+1012 HKFEIRVLE
-1027 GDLWPRYAFVNDDPK
+1027 GNLWPRYAFVNDDPK

-1048 LAMQDDGRQLRI
+1048 LAMQSGKPLRI

-1070 SASVVRDPL
+1070 STSVVRDPL

-1108 SVELDGFHV
+1108 IVELDGFHV

-1137 DGATVTLTNCIF
+1137 DGADVTLTNCIF
-1149 ENNTAATGAAIDA
+1149 ENNTAAMGAAIDA
-1162 RAATLT
+1162 RNATLT

-1183 SQLINCPDLTMH
+1183 EQLINCPDLTMH
-1195 HVSIVNNVGAAPANT
+1195 HVSIVNNVGAAPENT
-1210 NGAYSTSFAAGNVS
+1210 SNAYSTSFAAGNVS

-1230 TDGMNNTIT
+1230 TYGMNNTI
-1239 LATLATTGAD
+1239 TLATTGAD

-1291 NKGGAKTIDTDT
+1291 NKGGAKTIET

-1333 VRSYNTVWDGDRKEI
+1333 VRSYNQEWRAGEELDGNPSLR
-1348 DGSPSM
+1348 DG
-1354 DISTAGDGSSWG
+1354 GDGSSWDT
-1366 NAINGNAVCDLQSS
+1366 AINGNVICNVHIDIDENFYA
-1380 GITGT
+1380 T
-1385 DAGFYINGSG
+1385 AGNDNYILS
-1395 TLRQSSRDNGSYSD
+1395 TEDNYS
-1409 GGTYGP
+1409 GTYGFD
-1415 TSRHYGAFW
+1415 TDFYADFW
-1424 DGTHNKS
+1424 DTDD
-1431 PEYQNSNIIT
+1431 NSYGDSGWNIIKNDRT
-1441 NNRDERYVSG
+1441 EQYVSG
-1451 LQYAIEKASEW
+1451 LQYAVEKAAEM
-1462 NKNHPASERIDVW
+1462 NKSLRPDEDSVEVW

-1480 YTDYKGFVIRDSVRV
+1480 YTDYKGFVIRDKVRV
-1495 YGGFPKDGTPG
+1495 FGGFPKSGVPG
-1506 EDDRMALLSGYIP
+1506 ESDRHPLISQYIP
-1519 SRDDT
+1519 ANEADVNLEKT
-1524 QKASDYETILQIRKE
+1524 DYETILQIRKE
-1539 SPVTWTNN
+1539 TPVTWNGYTGTPTSIVTNL
-1547 NKGNAAS
+1547 GN
-1554 WLSWESSTLR
+1554 TVR
-1564 HYVLYQPDVC
+1564 RRYVLFQPDVC
-1574 VPTWAVENN
+1574 LPTWAPSQQEGGTGGRDN
-1583 NADKKGANRYRYNED
+1583 KYRYPGSGSDMIDND
-1598 PQHYVEYTRALW
+1598 TYQEYTGAMW
-1610 DGFTI
+1610 DGFTV
-1615 RHGYIKNYEA
+1615 RHGYINQYHS

-1632 VRAFRG
+1632 VRVFRG
-1638 VTLQNLVVV
+1638 VTLQNLIIA
-1647 NNYTHGDR
+1647 NNCNRNTKDTNTEGR
-1655 SRGGGLYMDG
+1655 NRGGGLYMDG
-1665 LNSVIN
+1665 LNSRIN
-1671 NSFLVNNLSSGDE
+1671 NSFILNNYIGTAGQSM
-1684 SYGGGAYMIVGTGF
+1684 GGGAYMIVGTGY
-1698 NMVVANNHA
+1698 NLVVANNYSSHR
-1707 EVAGGGL
+1707 GGGI
-1714 FIESATF
+1714 FMESATF
-1721 YNNTVVFNRTG
+1721 FNNTIAYNYAP
-1732 DNNPL
+1732 NP
-1737 GQGNG
+1737 GADSSDEGG
-1742 SGIFQYA
+1742 SGLFQYA
-1749 DGGSGRLSNLGLY
+1749 ENNMTRPSNLELY
-1762 NCIVYGNVGKS
+1762 NCIFYGNYGVSVSS
-1773 NYTNYQITSSAPTT
+1773 NTPAT
-1787 FDKPYNCYVSGRIGD
+1787 FNEAYNCYVQGTVYTRITNKFPESNG
-1802 NISGQFVTN
+1802 NQRGQ
-1811 DNVYRNQVGYNL
+1811 NL
-1823 PNPFA
+1823 ANPFEA
-1828 RGSSAQSENNYRLAA
+1828 GSQAQSTNNYRLLYTNYCVN
-1843 GSTCLNTGTE
+1843 GGTE
-1853 NLGKGVSV
+1853 EVDGKVLNL

-1869 NRIKDCAIDIGV
+1869 NRIKDCAIDIGA

-1890 KYTRTGTQ
+1890 KYTLTGTQ

-1927 KLQNILT
+1927 KLQDILT

-1968 NTLADKD
+1968 NTLADKN

-1998 TTNGSYNDDGWED
+1998 TTNGNYNNDGWDDERVSD
-2011 ANSDH
+2011 DH

-2038 VTQEVNG
+2038 IAQEVNG

-2054 DGTKALDKPAVI
+2054 DGTAALDKPAVI

-2086 TRGGGAIVPSGAH
+2086 TRGGGAIVPAGAH

-2127 AVLRNTASYGGG
+2127 AVLRCTASYGGG
-2139 IFADNTSA
+2139 IFADGTNA
-2147 AAGSRAH
+2147 ADDSRAH

-2173 TEKGAA
+2173 MEEGAA
-2179 MAVNTVVWGNEAQ
+2179 MAVNTVVWGNDAQ

-2199 VTHERFDD
+2199 VTHERFADK
-2207 TKLATVFDSVNDGS
+2207 KLADVFGDVNEGS

-2270 GVKADYHDKLVA
+2270 GVKAAYHDKLVSV
-2282 EFGVAAADIQNIARS
+2282 FGVAPADIQNIARS
-2297 QEFERAD
+2297 QEFERTD
-2304 AGAFAYNGG
+2304 AGAFAYAGG

-2327 TSNVKLRDGE
+2327 TSNVKLADGA
-2337 DINKYL
+2337 DINNYL

-2355 DALSYIKT
+2355 DALNYIKT
-2363 QRDDGNND
+2363 MRDAGKNN

-2390 TAAGVT
+2390 AATGVT

-2411 IYGGFSGTESYATPG
+2411 IYGGFSGTELISSDNVT
-2426 PNGIPRNSI
+2426 SI
-2435 PLADG
+2435 ELADG
-2440 SAQSV
+2440 STK
-2445 DADTPLDNI
+2445 DFTADDPINDI
-2454 LAARAF
+2454 LADRAF
-2460 SDFNQNGIEESWE
+2460 SDFNQNGIEEAWE
-2473 MANQT
+2473 LANQT
-2478 ILSGNINVSAEASN
+2478 ILSGNINVSATASN
-2492 VYHVVYA
+2492 VYHVVYSDA
-2499 EAGSAGDPQPIVLD
+2499 TGVSDPKPVTLD
-2513 GLTVMNGQTSR
+2513 GLTVMNGETSNV
-2524 RLTAVTDNNEVGR
+2524 LSEVSQSNEQGR
-2537 GGGLYSDGV
+2537 GGGIYSNGV
-2546 AVTLNRCRFTNN
+2546 GYTLSRCRLMNN

-2630 GQGGAVGTN
+2630 GQGGAIGTN
-2639 YAEGVTGNY
+2639 YAEGITGNY
-2648 DPRVDLMNCTFAR
+2648 DPLIDLMNCTFAR

-2677 QLTNTLIWGNKSD
+2677 QLTNTLIWGNESE
-2690 NYNDET
+2690 NYNDQT

-2712 GEVFGAGNAD
+2712 GEVFGTGS
-2722 DNVLLSADNNGAN
+2722 NVLLSADNSATN

-2765 TDAGAGTLSADEKT
+2765 TDAGAGTLQLDGT
-2779 FVDKTY
+2779 YDPKTY
-2785 NAWFADE
+2785 EVWFGQD
-2792 KGVADYQ
+2792 KGMTDDYQ
-2799 SQYMGTEDYDRY
+2799 SQYMGTADYARY
-2811 SGPMKQD
+2811 SGP
-2818 GTQDDKP
+2818 TDDNNNPAPKP

-2835 ILNFSTMLE
+2835 ISNFSTMLE

-2876 PSQNDSTRTVYV
+2876 PTQETGARTVYV

-2938 RNHPQATSAQTT
+2938 RDHPQATSAQTT

-2966 SFINKP
+2966 SFINKT

-3007 GMTVTNSTSGRDNG
+3007 GMTVTNSDFSSNG

-3035 GLADNGKTTVVNATF
+3035 GLAGNGKTTVVNATF
-3050 ANNEIDFSGTLG
+3050 ANNNTTDFSVSEGHTLA

-3069 WNNTKQNL
+3069 WNNKEQNL
-3077 NLNNVGGE
+3077 NYVGGGAE
-3085 AGQTP
+3085 QIP
-3090 GSGNSSIIVD
+3090 GNGNSSISVD

-3109 ADIHGGPNF
+3109 ADIHDGPNF

-3127 LRDYHIRPSVT
+3127 LRDYHIRPSLT
-3138 LLNEGEND
+3138 LLNAGEND
-3146 TYKEKVG
+3146 TYEEKVRT
-3153 PDPADDVDL
+3153 DPADDVDL

-3168 VDGKIDVGAYEYEAP
+3168 VDGQIDVGAYEYEAP

-3219 IYAHNNKDKTGY
+3219 IYAHNNEGKTGY

-3240 QPLRLSLDSVKV
+3240 QPLRLSLDNVKV
-3252 YGGMSDETSTTE
+3252 YGGMSDETSTTV
-3264 VSQDEGTGEWK
+3264 VSQDAN
-3275 GVEDKVNELLAA
+3275 GVWQGVDAKVNELLAA

-3295 GHTELSSVTVDVFDS
+3295 GHTELSSVTVDVFES

-3323 NGPATVNRGTL
+3323 NGQATVNRGTL
-3334 STSVVRGDVKMTST
+3334 STSVVCGDVKMTRT
-3348 EDTGKG
+3348 EGTGKG
-3354 LLYNTLVYGGVSGG
+3354 LLYNTLVYDGVSGG
-3368 VKAVNVTAT
+3368 VKAVNVTAA
-3377 GEISGA
+3377 GQISEA
-3383 AEGSANNRSGVS
+3383 ADGSANNRSGVS

-3408 QLMETSADIDHEGND
+3408 QLMETSADIDGGTD
-3423 NKITEACIN
+3423 ADATEACIE
-3432 MVGHSRD
+3432 MVGHRRD

-3465 EVTDDDYPRG
+3465 EVIGDDYPRG

-3533 DIDMTG
+3533 GIDMTG
-3539 VPFSIT
+3539 VPFSII

-3602 TGGTADAT
+3602 SEGTAYAT

-3617 KNVYTEGSDMG
+3617 KNVYTEGSGMS

-3633 TLSYFNFSDPWTSPT
+3633 TLSHFNFSEPWTSPT
-3648 QQSNRFTHKENM
+3648 EQSDRFTHKENM

-3670 CAMNYSDMDYGRVI
+3670 CAMNYSDMEYGRVI
-3684 YGYYDE
+3684 YGYSDDKYL
-3690 TYHTVNTSADGIR
+3690 TVNTSDDDIWP
-3703 SQGYIPAGDA
+3703 QGYIPAGDA

-3726 TFAVWPSAAK
+3726 TFAVKWSDAK
-3736 TGEAYK
+3736 TGDAYK

-3748 VAVVGASTRADS
+3748 VAIAGGGTRADS

-3768 LDAVDAAVSRSDFDM
+3768 LSAVDAAGSRSDFDM

-3820 VGLTLPSAG
+3820 VGLTLPSVG

-3887 TGRFSSGITI
+3887 TDRFSSGISI

-3925 AAQAVASAQSV
+3925 AAQTVASAQSV

-3961 VRVGN
+3961 VRVN